1 MIRVSKPFVVL
12 AALLLLSTA
21 SCSKSSKKSG
31 SGELAEG
38 DIAGST
44 TGLSDEDLALQNQ
57 KRFGGGNIP
66 MAEAGGMFQDVYF
79 EFNASSVSS
88 DQHDAVRQ
96 NAEKLQ
102 QDPNLKVQVEG
113 HCDKRGTSEYNMAL
127 GEERAK
133 SVAKL
138 LTTYGVKPS
147 QLSIVSYGEEVPL
160 DPSEGEAA
168 YAKNRR
174 AHIALVNREGGEGN
188 Y

>member
-1 MIRVSKPFVVL
+1 MIRVSRPFVVL
-12 AALLLLSTA
+12 AAALLLSTA
-21 SCSKSSKKSG
+21 SCAKSSKKSG

-44 TGLSDEDLALQNQ
+44 AGLSDEDLAMRNQ
-57 KRFGGGNIP
+57 QRYGSGNIP

-79 EFNASSVSS
+79 EFNASTLSS
-88 DQHDAVRQ
+88 DQHGVVRQ
-96 NAEKLQ
+96 NAEKLRR
-102 QDPNLKVQVEG
+102 DPSLNVQIEG

-147 QLSIVSYGEEVPL
+147 QLNIVSYGEEVPL
-160 DPSEGEAA
+160 DPSDSESA

-174 AHIALVNREGGEGN
+174 AHIALMGRQGEEKT